1 MQALRFERTG
11 DPSVL
16 SLQDL
21 PVPGPGQALVEVH
34 AAAINPSDVK
44 IVGGAF
50 SPQRGAHPRE
60 VAEAAVWLCSDRA
73 SYVYGHMLVVDGG
86 MTIGGFEPE

>member
-16 SLQDL
+16 SFQELPV
-21 PVPGPGQALVEVH
+21 PVPGPGQILVEIH
-34 AAAINPSDVK
+34 EAAINPSDVK

-50 SPQRGAHPRE
+50 SPRLPATRGRGYAGRVVQGDGWEGKE
-60 VAEAAVWLCSDRA
+60 VWGSM
-73 SYVYGHMLVVDGG
+73 S
-86 MTIGGFEPE
+86 